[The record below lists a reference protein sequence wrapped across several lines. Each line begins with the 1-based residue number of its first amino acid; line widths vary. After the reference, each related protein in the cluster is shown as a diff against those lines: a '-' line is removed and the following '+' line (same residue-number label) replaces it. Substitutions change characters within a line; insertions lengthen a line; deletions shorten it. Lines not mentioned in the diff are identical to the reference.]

1 MDDME
6 EIRFDYAQSRTW
18 KTWVCV
24 AASILVCIAL
34 CFPSIYRAPH
44 ELIDA
49 GRTIYSGYLIL
60 LPLLLMSAIVGFDP
74 TALAAFVLLGAR
86 CFYTHSFAYDACVYL
101 LAPACAWLVG
111 RNRGFKKPLFAIL
124 SALFYAF
131 ALGGVRFVFHEMVMG
146 NGFSTI
152 TTKAFFYEC
161 ALAFPASLLASF
173 LSFLFMRYAPESW
186 KLIFRGSFEYSKRYD
201 KYEQL
206 IRADGKRHTH
216 MSSKILLATF
226 AKTVLACVVSG
237 LFSAVLLQN
246 MQFEDLFIRTHHFN
260 RFISN
265 EGIEFCAKLVLM
277 MMATSVPAMILIN
290 WFFSYKII
298 TPIVRMSQFMRGF
311 ERTSE
316 KRRKSYVRLLHQ
328 LKINSHDELADLFH
342 SIDRSISEINIF
354 IEALERDQKL
364 SEDLRVAQA
373 SNEAKST
380 FLSNMSH
387 EIRTPI
393 NSVLGFDEMILRECT
408 EPNIIA
414 YANDIKNSGKV
425 LLNLVNDILD
435 FSKIEA
441 GKMEII
447 PVEYELSSVIND
459 LVNMISLRAK
469 EKKLAFKVLVD
480 ENTPHLLFGDEMRL
494 KQIMLNILTNAV
506 KYTHSGSVTFRIGY
520 EKVSSQHIM
529 LTVHVVDTGI
539 GIKVEE
545 LQKMFRPFERVDEVR
560 NRTIEG
566 TGLGMSI
573 IRGLLQQMG
582 SGLEVKS
589 EYGKGSDFS
598 FSVRQRVVS
607 WGPIGNFEVRYEE
620 TKEEKDNYQELFRA
634 PKAKV
639 LVVDDTKL
647 NLTVFCGLLKNTQMQ
662 IDTAESGIEMLDKI
676 QKKDYDILFIDH
688 RMPEMDG
695 IEALH
700 ELKKLTSNH
709 NALVPTVALTAN
721 AINGAREMY
730 LSEGFT
736 DYLSKPINSRELE
749 KLLMRFLPPEKIS
762 IIHEEKAPQVY
773 ESKVD
778 REEVKEFSCIEGID
792 AAIAL
797 TNCGS
802 SDVLRAALKD
812 FYDAIPSKSFNIEN
826 LWHDKKI
833 RDYTVLVHALKSSA
847 RLIGAMQLSKSAAY
861 LEQCGDDGNLAEIDA
876 LTPELLSVYRSYRDK
891 LEPFFVLTKTEESNE
906 EKPVISAEE
915 FEEAMVGI
923 RDFVDMGDFS
933 NAEEILSQMENFT
946 IGSEFAVKYAE
957 VRRLVSMVDRNAV
970 LEYLKNN

>member
-1 MDDME
+1 ME
-6 EIRFDYAQSRTW
+6 DLDEICVDYEQGRTW
-18 KTWVCV
+18 KTYALAAVAVIACV
-24 AASILVCIAL
+24 AMA
-34 CFPSIYRAPH
+34 FPSIYRAPY
-44 ELIDA
+44 ELIGE
-49 GRTIYSGYLIL
+49 GRTIYSGYLAL
-60 LPLLLMSAIVGFDP
+60 LPLILLSTIVGFDP
-74 TALAAFVLLGAR
+74 AVIAAFMLLGAR
-86 CFYTHSFAYDACVYL
+86 CFYLHSFSYDACLYL
-101 LAPACAWLVG
+101 LASACAWIVG
-111 RNRGFKKPLFAIL
+111 RNRWFRHIPLSFIA
-124 SALFYAF
+124 SLFYAVCM
-131 ALGGVRFVFHEMVMG
+131 GGIRLFFHEMVTG
-146 NGFSTI
+146 HGWDQLTVRSVLH
-152 TTKAFFYEC
+152 EC
-161 ALAFPASLLASF
+161 AVAYPASF
-173 LSFLFMRYAPESW
+173 LACLISYLYMRFAPDSW
-186 KLIFRGSFEYSKRYD
+186 KVFFRGSFEYSSRFE

-206 IRADGKRHTH
+206 IRADGKQHSH
-216 MSSKILLATF
+216 MSSKIILVTF
-226 AKTVLACVVSG
+226 VKTVFACLLSG
-237 LFSAVLLQN
+237 LFAAILLEN
-246 MQFEDLFIRTHHFN
+246 MQFGDMFVHARRSLRSIT
-260 RFISN
+260 N
-265 EGIEFCAKLVLM
+265 EGLEFCTKLILLM
-277 MMATSVPAMILIN
+277 MTTAVPVMVIIN

-298 TPIVRMSQFMRGF
+298 SPIVRMAQFMRGF
-311 ERTSE
+311 ERTTE

-328 LKINSHDELADLFH
+328 LRVNSHDELADLFH

-447 PVEYELSSVIND
+447 PVEYELASIIND
-459 LVNMISLRAK
+459 LVNMINMRAR
-469 EKKLAFKVLVD
+469 EKKLAFKVVVD

-494 KQIMLNILTNAV
+494 KQVMLNILTNAV
-506 KYTHSGSVTFRIGY
+506 KYTHTGSVTFRIGY

-529 LTVHVVDTGI
+529 LTVHVIDTGI
-539 GIKVEE
+539 GIKVDE

-607 WGPIGNFEVRYEE
+607 WGPIGNYEVRYEDA
-620 TKEEKDNYQELFRA
+620 KEEKVNYQELFRA
-634 PKAKV
+634 PNAKV

-647 NLTVFCGLLKNTQMQ
+647 NLTVFCGLLKNTQIQ
-662 IDTAESGIEMLDKI
+662 IDTAESGIEMLDKV
-676 QKKDYDILFIDH
+676 QKKDYDLLFIDH

-695 IEALH
+695 VEALH

-709 NALVPTVALTAN
+709 NSIVPAIALTAN

-730 LSEGFT
+730 LTEGFT
-736 DYLSKPINSRELE
+736 DYLSKPINSRDLE
-749 KLLMRFLPPEKIS
+749 KLLMRFLPPEKVQIV
-762 IIHEEKAPQVY
+762 HGEKTPEVF

-778 REEVKEFSCIEGID
+778 REAVKEFSCIEGID

-802 SDVLRAALKD
+802 PEVLRDALKD

-826 LWHDKKI
+826 LWHEKKI

-847 RLIGAMQLSKSAAY
+847 RLIGAMQLSKAAAH
-861 LEQCGDDGNLAEIDA
+861 LEQCGDDGNLADIDA
-876 LTPELLSVYRSYRDK
+876 LTPELLATYKSYRDK
-891 LEPFFVLTKTEESNE
+891 LEPFFVMNKTEESNE
-906 EKPVISAEE
+906 EKPAISEEE
-915 FEEAMVGI
+915 FAEAMVGI
-923 RDFVDMGDFS
+923 RDFVDMGDFA

-957 VRRLVSMVDRNAV
+957 VRRLVSTVDRNAL